1 MLENLDIMCGGNGH
15 STNFASPPMSGACG
29 GLFQVRSSSVE
40 SSMSDASGQSTT
52 MDSVQSSFYTSDDE
66 SFREGEDAATIMSEG
81 SAPDQ
86 QAVSPMVRMTRDNA
100 FGDVSVPI
108 VGRGRFGGTPYNPH
122 GSGYLP
128 HQPLPS
134 IQNPTSNTHPP
145 QLPGQPQ
152 PATNNP
158 PPNEWLGERGTTK
171 QRLTSHTSTETVQ
184 TRHSVGI
191 HPSIREGSPIPQ
203 VLVSSSN
210 IDAKQQVADILSKH
224 EPSRLPLINKL
235 MKKFEG
241 KEQELL
247 DRLNQR
253 YSASQ
258 VIKVKSEQPIPVTK
272 VIASAVITDTS
283 PSHSRTP
290 STVAAATAR
299 ELLAV
304 KPTGKVRD
312 LADLSPPPVTRPSP
326 PVSRPGTPNVQP
338 QTSASST
345 PQSAAVPVGEQL
357 TGEVD
362 VASKMAKGSKKAE
375 RDKKRLEKKDK
386 KVHAKVSKLVT
397 FVYGQVSATEHKA
410 RLTTILRAY
419 SGRELVLLKLLET
432 KAEVKI
438 DSDKSSPVASVPK
451 TISYVSDVDDDVGS
465 VASAKSNKS
474 NKSTRSNKSNRSNKS
489 GGGDRGR
496 SRSGSVKSIARS
508 RSSSGRNGPPRA
520 GASPRPRKGI
530 TKSSNGDDDTIST
543 LSHGTAQ
550 FARRQAQAAALSN
563 SSSSGS
569 GKIDTSSAK
578 ENTTKPNKVK
588 TRSSSWFGRSSK
600 SRSPTK
606 VRPNYS
612 GTVAKLSAIPL
623 TRHAPFSP
631 PHRYP
636 PSRIRGSAGEL
647 GGGRGGRGFSASRHH
662 LLLPTGFSGH
672 STGRPRKF
680 DLCRGVVVVGGLRRR
695 RENENICQKNN
706 NNIWIANSPPT
717 LSPFEYQH
725 NPIAGCHTDNPTLCS
740 H

>member
-1 MLENLDIMCGGNGH
+1 
-15 STNFASPPMSGACG
+15 
-29 GLFQVRSSSVE
+29 
-40 SSMSDASGQSTT
+40 
-52 MDSVQSSFYTSDDE
+52 
-66 SFREGEDAATIMSEG
+66 
-81 SAPDQ
+81 
-86 QAVSPMVRMTRDNA
+86 
-100 FGDVSVPI
+100 
-108 VGRGRFGGTPYNPH
+108 
-122 GSGYLP
+122 
-128 HQPLPS
+128 
-134 IQNPTSNTHPP
+134 
-145 QLPGQPQ
+145 
-152 PATNNP
+152 
-158 PPNEWLGERGTTK
+158 
-171 QRLTSHTSTETVQ
+171 
-184 TRHSVGI
+184 
-191 HPSIREGSPIPQ
+191 
-203 VLVSSSN
+203 
-210 IDAKQQVADILSKH
+210 
-224 EPSRLPLINKL
+224 
-235 MKKFEG
+235 
-241 KEQELL
+241 
-247 DRLNQR
+247 
-253 YSASQ
+253 

-636 PSRIRGSAGEL
+636 PSRIRGRAGEL